1 MAKLSTNDSQR
12 TSINELKKF
21 LCKYMET
28 WEIWVG
34 KQKMLEEE
42 RSISSYTVVLN
53 TLDPHTQRRADPY
66 DFERATW

>member
-1 MAKLSTNDSQR
+1 
-12 TSINELKKF
+12 
-21 LCKYMET
+21 MET